1 MADMNTGT
9 FKHGI
14 TEPPKSNLVLPLFS
28 LRGKTAIVSGAGA
41 GIGLSIA
48 HAFGMNDVFSLA
60 EAGANVAIWYNSNK
74 KALEEAS
81 NIEKT
86 YGVKC
91 KAYQVDVST
100 WETVQAA
107 VDEIVQEFNGRL
119 DVFVAN
125 SGIAWEDGPFIDGPL
140 ETMQKVLKVNIDGTL
155 YCARAAALHWRRQKQ
170 EGTTVDG
177 RPLVNFSYGSF
188 ISTSSMSGQIVNIPQ
203 QQAVYNASKAAVTH
217 ACKSLAIEWVGFAR
231 ANSVS
236 PGFIKTD
243 ISAFIP
249 PTTKKVCIDKIP
261 MGREG
266 EPEELKGTYLYLASD
281 ASSYTTGIDIIVDG
295 GYCAP

>member
-1 MADMNTGT
+1 MADTSTGA
-9 FKHGI
+9 FKHDN

-28 LRGKTAIVSGAGA
+28 LKGRTAIVSGAGA
-41 GIGLSIA
+41 GIGLAIA
-48 HAFGMNDVFSLA
+48 HAYA

-74 KALEEAS
+74 KALDEAA

-91 KAYQVDVST
+91 KAYQVNVTT
-100 WETVQAA
+100 WETVQTA
-107 VDEIVQEFNGRL
+107 VDEIVKEFNGRL

-125 SGIAWEDGPFIDGPL
+125 SGLAWEEGSFIDGPL
-140 ETMQKVLKVNIDGTL
+140 ATMQKVLKVNIDGTL
-155 YCARAAALHWRRQKQ
+155 FCARAAALHWRRQKK

-177 RPLVNFSYGSF
+177 QPLENFTYGSF
-188 ISTSSMSGQIVNIPQ
+188 IATSSMSGHIVNIPQ
-203 QQAVYNASKAAVTH
+203 QQTVYNLSKAAIIH

-236 PGFIKTD
+236 PGYIKTEITSF
-243 ISAFIP
+243 ISP
-249 PTTKKVCIDKIP
+249 ETKSIIKDKIP

-266 EPEELKGTYLYLASD
+266 EPEELKGIYLYLASD
-281 ASSYTTGIDIIVDG
+281 ASSYTNGADMIVDG
-295 GYCAP
+295 GYTVP

>member
-1 MADMNTGT
+1 MADINTGA
-9 FKHGI
+9 FKHDS
-14 TEPPKSNLVLPLFS
+14 TEPPTSNLVLPLFS
-28 LRGKTAIVSGAGA
+28 LKGRTAIVSGAGA
-41 GIGLSIA
+41 GIGLAIA
-48 HAFGMNDVFSLA
+48 HAFGTNKRLLA

-74 KALEEAS
+74 KALDEAA

-91 KAYQVDVST
+91 KAYQVNVTT

-107 VDEIVQEFNGRL
+107 VDEIVKDFNGRL
-119 DVFVAN
+119 DIFVAN
-125 SGIAWEDGPFIDGPL
+125 SGIAWEEGSFIDGPL

-155 YCARAAALHWRRQKQ
+155 FCARAAALHWRRQKK

-177 RPLVNFSYGSF
+177 QPLENFTYGSF
-188 ISTSSMSGQIVNIPQ
+188 IATSSMSGHIVNIPQ
-203 QQAVYNASKAAVTH
+203 QQTVYNLSKAAITH
-217 ACKSLAIEWVGFAR
+217 ACRSLAIEWVGFAR

-236 PGFIKTD
+236 PGYIKTE

-249 PTTKKVCIDKIP
+249 LETKNIIKGKIP

-266 EPEELKGTYLYLASD
+266 EPEELKGVYLYLASD
-281 ASSYTTGIDIIVDG
+281 ASSYTNGTDIIVDG
-295 GYCAP
+295 GYTVP